1 MVRIRLSRVGGKGQP
16 SYRVVVMDRENPRD
30 GRALEILGFYNPRTQ
45 PHTLKVKEDR
55 VYDWMSKGAQPSDS
69 VTQLFETA
77 GLLKR
82 FARFKAGEAV
92 ETLLA
97 EAEAA
102 QPIINPKT
110 TRSTPAKATKAE

>member
-16 SYRVVVMDRENPRD
+16 SYRVIVIDRENPRD
-30 GRALEILGFYNPRTQ
+30 GRALEILGSYNPRTQ
-45 PHTLKVKEDR
+45 PATLKVKEDR
-55 VYDWMSKGAQPSDS
+55 VYDWMSKGAQPSES
-69 VTQLFETA
+69 VIQLFETA
-77 GLLKR
+77 GLMKR

-102 QPIINPKT
+102 RPIINPKT
-110 TRSTPAKATKAE
+110 SRDTPVKTKKAE